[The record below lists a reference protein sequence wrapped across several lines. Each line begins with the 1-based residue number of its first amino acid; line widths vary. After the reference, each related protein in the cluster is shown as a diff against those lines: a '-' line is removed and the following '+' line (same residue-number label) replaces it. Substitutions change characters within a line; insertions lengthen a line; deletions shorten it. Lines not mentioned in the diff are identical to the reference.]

1 MEKFSTR
8 SEYKEQLDKLWN
20 DAISNGIPM
29 ADRGYSVQDEI
40 NFGSLLFVGLNPAYK
55 NDTHVIEN
63 EVGVIYNNEAVV
75 KLPYFTK
82 FPALASAAN
91 LNWHHIDLFF
101 VRETNQNIFKS
112 LFFNNDQRVK
122 PFLIEQLSISK
133 EIKVRSKPKIIVV
146 VNAFAG
152 EMFGPPK
159 NTEPQKN
166 TKSPTNNIFGN
177 RIPLFTLEF
186 DNVIGTYRIKAPHSL
201 ENTPV
206 FLSGMLTGQRALDNG
221 SLKRLE
227 WHIRFVLEKMN
238 S

>member
-8 SEYKEQLDKLWN
+8 LEYKEQLDNLWN
-20 DAISNGIPM
+20 NAISNGIPM

-40 NFGSLLFVGLNPAYK
+40 NLDSLLFVGLNPAYK
-55 NDTHVIEN
+55 NDPHVVGN

-75 KLPYFTK
+75 EFRYFKK
-82 FPALASAAN
+82 FPDLKPPTIEH
-91 LNWHHIDLFF
+91 WHHIDLFF
-101 VRETNQNIFKS
+101 VRETNQDIFKS

-133 EIKVRSKPKIIVV
+133 EIIERSKPKIIVV
-146 VNAFAG
+146 VNAFAAK
-152 EMFGPPK
+152 MFGPPK
-159 NTEPQKN
+159 STESQEN

-177 RIPLFTLEF
+177 KLPLFPLEF

-221 SLKRLE
+221 SLGRLK
-227 WHIRFVLEKMN
+227 WHIKFVLEKMN

>member
-101 VRETNQNIFKS
+101 VRETNQDIFKS
-112 LFFNNDQRVK
+112 LFFNKEQEEMK
-122 PFLIEQLSISK
+122 FLDNQLKISK
-133 EIKVRSKPKIIVV
+133 EIIERSKPKIIVV

-152 EMFGPPK
+152 EIF
-159 NTEPQKN
+159 
-166 TKSPTNNIFGN
+166 SPRRTTFSSINN
-177 RIPLFTLEF
+177 LFDNEHRPFPLEF